1 MPKIIEAVKV
11 LGTVG
16 EITSTLT
23 SVFGGYR
30 EPAVF

>member
-1 MPKIIEAVKV
+1 V
-11 LGTVG
+11 LCTVG